1 MNYPE
6 NVIVLPLEGKVLLPS
21 VVLRLMIHGKQAN
34 ELTKSYFRQL
44 TASQAN
50 KSPIVDIYVACIP
63 LRPNFVNNK
72 KPRSLLIKSSSDN
85 DEIVSQAPKVPCPPS
100 MQQEDVANIKVQ
112 KQQND
117 SDGLVSN
124 VNRHRLLEFGCLA
137 RIVRVQ
143 RSGANLFGVFLE
155 GVARFKVKNFYQ
167 NTPSMT
173 PYPGCWMANVD
184 YMQDDNRMIKEL
196 STGEK
201 ENIATFKELSQVF
214 VVKMRELQLP
224 ETLLQQLS
232 KVVNTTPV
240 SLLADLLVALIET
253 TFEERLVMLSTPLLE
268 DRVQLASE
276 WMTRQ
281 LHVLQISDTLGS
293 GIDGKLSKRQR
304 EFYLRQ
310 QVCVLRNEHE
320 VLFCYTKMV
329 AQHLLN
335 YAISYSCYV
344 VRCYSR

>member
-1 MNYPE
+1 MNNYPE
-6 NVIVLPLEGKVLLPS
+6 NIIVLPLEGKVLLPS
-21 VVLRLMIHGKQAN
+21 VVLRLMIRGKQAN
-34 ELTKSYFRQL
+34 ELTRSYFRQV
-44 TASQAN
+44 TASQTN
-50 KSPIVDIYVACIP
+50 KKPMVDIYVACIP
-63 LRPNFVNNK
+63 LRPNFVNK
-72 KPRSLLIKSSSDN
+72 KTPSLIKGNSDN
-85 DEIVSQAPKVPCPPS
+85 DQIVSQAPQVPCPPS
-100 MQQEDVANIKVQ
+100 IQGVGDQVQQKD
-112 KQQND
+112 D
-117 SDGLVSN
+117 SDGLISN
-124 VNRHRLLEFGCLA
+124 MDRHRLLEFGCMA

-143 RSGANLFGVFLE
+143 RSGANLFGIFVE
-155 GVARFKVKNFYQ
+155 GVTRFKVKNFHQ

-173 PYPGCWMANVD
+173 PYPGCWMANVN
-184 YMQDDNRMIKEL
+184 YMKDDGRVMKEL
-196 STGEK
+196 STREK
-201 ENIATFKELSQVF
+201 ENIIAFKELSQIF

-268 DRVQLASE
+268 NRIRMASE

-310 QVCVLRNEHE
+310 QV
-320 VLFCYTKMV
+320 
-329 AQHLLN
+329 
-335 YAISYSCYV
+335 
-344 VRCYSR
+344 